1 MGLPVHGRS
10 KTSDAVGDPVF
21 EAMLVLEIKENT
33 ANDQNE
39 QVSCPFCIIALLG
52 EILRSNPAHRDTAH
66 LDPKIAKLKIAPI

>member
-1 MGLPVHGRS
+1 MGLLSILNMGLPVHGRS

-39 QVSCPFCIIALLG
+39 QVSCQQKV
-52 EILRSNPAHRDTAH
+52 N
-66 LDPKIAKLKIAPI
+66 K